1 MQLAALTE
9 EKKQSKQL
17 NQPQQPS
24 QQLAD
29 NTAQPSASITTQ
41 ESSTSGVTNVYKL
54 TRAERKC
61 YQLTRIEDREEDI
74 DPDYMHYL
82 RAKARTTQFNQ
93 SQHEERV
100 VVVMVDAKTTT

>member
-1 MQLAALTE
+1 MVRDVHQRLLGCRFELAALIE
-9 EKKQSKQL
+9 AKKQSKQL
-17 NQPQQPS
+17 NQPQQPP
-24 QQLAD
+24 QQLVD
-29 NTAQPSASITTQ
+29 NTAQPSTSITTQ

-82 RAKARTTQFNQ
+82 RAIGAY
-93 SQHEERV
+93 
-100 VVVMVDAKTTT
+100 D